1 MFVGVLMLLNVLIA
15 IITESYIKSFTER
28 FSLLGRARIP
38 VLARHSYLDTAARQ
52 ISEGGCT
59 SKYYFVMTGIILS
72 YIIFIMSFGIFLRSL
87 ILRMNDPGDEVNIYI
102 MLGISITLFI
112 IASISIVIVVTDFFH
127 IKLGASGR
135 YLNRWMIQ
143 PVMPIV
149 YNLLGVSE
157 KSEDFIAKENES
169 SKDDI
174 LLAVKELIEKSELRI
189 RQEFKYRIRKLQ
201 STKAGLRR

>member
-112 IASISIVIVVTDFFH
+112 IASISIVIVVTDCNSVV
-127 IKLGASGR
+127 IYVAIVAIDCNIQLPP
-135 YLNRWMIQ
+135 YLCTPPSPKM
-143 PVMPIV
+143 
-149 YNLLGVSE
+149 S
-157 KSEDFIAKENES
+157 
-169 SKDDI
+169 
-174 LLAVKELIEKSELRI
+174 
-189 RQEFKYRIRKLQ
+189 
-201 STKAGLRR
+201 